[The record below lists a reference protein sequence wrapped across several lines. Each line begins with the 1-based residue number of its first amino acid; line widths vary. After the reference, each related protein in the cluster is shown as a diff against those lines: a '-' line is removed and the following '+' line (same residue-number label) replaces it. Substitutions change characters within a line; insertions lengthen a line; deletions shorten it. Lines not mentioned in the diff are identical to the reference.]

1 MARHAYV
8 GVAAQS
14 TANMLCC
21 RAKAQSPCHDH
32 VARQLLERNQ
42 RQGVLVALRGSE
54 TVLMHKGSGVWQW
67 GKVTKLAADLGF
79 CGVWSREC
87 FFVSMHSYAC
97 SSCIP
102 DTLCPS
108 RAPLMQEGLKG
119 SSIATNLFDQR

>member
-67 GKVTKLAADLGF
+67 GEVTKLAADLRSGNGVGPSQRVLDYSTSVFENSTPCAGF
-79 CGVWSREC
+79 LRDG
-87 FFVSMHSYAC
+87 FV
-97 SSCIP
+97 
-102 DTLCPS
+102 
-108 RAPLMQEGLKG
+108 
-119 SSIATNLFDQR
+119 